1 MPGLIKSQALPDE
14 ENPVEDKAEG
24 GVEEPQ
30 DQQVPEQESPPEDA
44 AEGSEEPGEITPQA
58 MRAKMTLPPQ
68 LKDAYERVVL
78 AGMKIMFDPST
89 HQMAMKTLAGD
100 GPIDERLAKGIAA
113 LMGTLI
119 KESNGTMPPP
129 VVIPA
134 GIELIAAAGD
144 FLKKSGEQITDDD
157 IAGAMADFV
166 QIIFQQGGA
175 KKPEDMRAMLA
186 SAVAG
191 GKAPQGPSPAAGP
204 QAPAEPPQG
213 LIAQQGA

>member
-14 ENPVEDKAEG
+14 ENPIEDKAEA

-30 DQQVPEQESPPEDA
+30 DQQAADPESPPEDA
-44 AEGSEEPGEITPQA
+44 AEGGEEITPQA

-78 AGMKIMFDPST
+78 AGMKIMFDPKT
-89 HQMAMKTLAGD
+89 HQMAMKTLQGD
-100 GPIDERLAKGIAA
+100 GPIDERLGKGIAA

-119 KESNGTMPPP
+119 KQSNGTMPPP

-134 GIELIAAAGD
+134 GIELVAAAGD

-166 QIIFQQGGA
+166 QIVLQQGGA

-186 SAVAG
+186 SAVNGA
-191 GKAPQGPSPAAGP
+191 KAPAPQAPDQQAPAAG
-204 QAPAEPPQG
+204 PPQG